1 MKIVLAVDD
10 SPFSKRMLAYL
21 AAHPEWLAPTHEYTV
36 VHADAKLPN
45 GLALLLEAAQI
56 RARHDT
62 EAEAVFAPVRTFLSH
77 HNIKADYVHEAGD
90 PAKVLAGVATRTGAH
105 LLMAGSHGHGAVGS
119 VVLGS
124 TATKLLALSKVPVLI
139 VR

>member
-21 AAHPEWLAPTHEYTV
+21 AAHPEWLAPTHDYTV
-36 VHADAKLPN
+36 VHVDARLPN
-45 GLALLLEAAQI
+45 GLALLLDAAQV
-56 RARHDT
+56 RARHDS
-62 EAEAVFAPVRTFLSH
+62 EADAVFAPVRTFLSH
-77 HNIKADYVHEAGD
+77 HRIEATYVHEAGD
-90 PAKVLAGVATRTGAH
+90 AAKVIAEVARRIGAD
-105 LLMAGSHGHGAVGS
+105 LLVTGSHGHGAAGS

-124 TATKLLALSKVPVLI
+124 TATRLVALSKVPVLI

>member
-10 SPFSKRMLAYL
+10 SPFSKHMLAYL
-21 AAHPEWLAPTHEYTV
+21 AAHPEWLAPTHAYTV
-36 VHADAKLPN
+36 VHADAQLPH
-45 GLALLLEAAQI
+45 GLALLLDKAQI
-56 RARHDT
+56 QARH
-62 EAEAVFAPVRTFLSH
+62 EAEADAVFAPVRTFLSH
-77 HNIKADYVHEAGD
+77 HNIKANYVHEAGD
-90 PAKVLAGVATRTGAH
+90 AAKVVAEVAQRMGAH

-124 TATKLLALSKVPVLI
+124 TATKLIASSKVPVLI